1 MLLCW
6 VRQPVQAEEG
16 PTPPGPSRARPAPED
31 GEEGWL
37 WEVPRGC
44 QPRRPVLATEKQQAE
59 SQEHLKND
67 KRRRGR
73 RRRLSSRG
81 QGCPVGAAETAPQG
95 GPAGPLHPSLLVPLA
110 AATKPLVL

>member
-1 MLLCW
+1 MGRRGTHAAVLGAAAG
-6 VRQPVQAEEG
+6 PGEEG
-16 PTPPGPSRARPAPED
+16 PAPED

-67 KRRRGR
+67 KRRQGR
-73 RRRLSSRG
+73 RRRLSGRG